1 MEKVAE
7 FEAHTDY
14 IRYLEVHPSLPHVL
28 SCSDDTTIK
37 LWDWEKDWNCTKV
50 FEGHAHYVM
59 MVRFNP
65 KDANT
70 FASASL
76 DRTVKVWGLGASD
89 PHFSLDGHDKGINC
103 VDYYPGGDKPYLLSG
118 SDDRTVKVWDYQTK
132 ACVQTLEGHTNN
144 VVAVCF
150 HPRLPVLL
158 SGAEDGTVRLFNS
171 ATYRAETTLNYGLE
185 RVWTLSATQS
195 TSEVAIGFDEGT
207 IVVKLGSDEPVA
219 SLDTHTSKVVWS
231 QGGTISQAS
240 LKGLDPEEAQDGEKI
255 QVAAREMGSTEVY
268 PQSLRHNCNGR
279 FVVVIGDGEY
289 IIYTSQA
296 LRNKAFGTALDFVW
310 SSVGTGDYAVRES
323 ISRVKTFRNFKEH
336 RTLKPAVASA
346 EGICGGALL
355 GVRGPDCVLFFDWDD
370 AALIRQIDV
379 AVKEVYW
386 NEAGDHLALVA
397 EDAYYILRYDRDLVV
412 AALSANAVPADGVEG
427 AFELLH
433 QIEDKV
439 GTAHWVG
446 DCFLYTANGSRLN
459 YYVGGQVMTLAHLAA
474 PAYLLGY
481 LPKEDRVFL
490 GDKQGGFL
498 SYQVNQAVLRYQT
511 AIVRRDFAA
520 ANALLAEGRVP
531 AAEYGAVA
539 RFLESQGFKEE
550 ALQVTPDP
558 DQKFDL
564 SIELGRADL
573 ALELLEAAGDADQGT
588 TEYATK
594 WKRLGDLAL
603 GKGDLALAQRCA
615 LASDD
620 LSGLLL
626 LCTSAGDLQGLA
638 ALAEKA
644 RALGRANVA
653 FLALFLQGRVE
664 ECLDLLVEGK
674 RHAEAAFLAR
684 TYLPSHVPRLVAL
697 WKEAVAPQSEKA
709 AAALACPA
717 EFPNLF
723 EDFDVALQVEQ
734 LFLQNREQRFPA
746 STWPEAKGQLDLD
759 LIAFLKGQGGGG
771 GGGGTAPPP
780 AEETAPPAPAAA
792 EVNAPPPPG
801 EGAAEEAQR
810 PAEEQRAAE
819 AAAAAAAAEAAA
831 AAAEAAAAEQA
842 VAAAAA
848 TQAAEAQR
856 LAEEQAA
863 KQAAAEAERLA
874 AEQRAAQEAAAAE
887 AERLAA
893 EQRAAQEAV
902 AAAEAQRLAAEQRA
916 AQEAA
921 AAAEAQRLAEEQAA
935 AAEAARLAAEQRAA
949 QEAAAAAE
957 AQRLAEEQA
966 AAAAAAEAERL
977 AAEEAAAA
985 QRLADEE
992 AARKKAEEEAA
1003 SIAKEA
1009 DDILDDDFGD
1019 DW

>member
-1 MEKVAE
+1 MPLRLEIKKKLSARSDRVKSVEIHPTEPWVLAALYNGNVFIWDYESGSLVKSFEVSDDNLPVRCAKWIPRKQWFVACSDDLKVRCYNYNTMEKVAE

-76 DRTVKVWGLGASD
+76 DRTV
-89 PHFSLDGHDKGINC
+89 KGINC

-207 IVVKLGSDEPVA
+207 IGNLAIHFTV
-219 SLDTHTSKVVWS
+219 THLTAIVHICSQILATSS
-231 QGGTISQAS
+231 
-240 LKGLDPEEAQDGEKI
+240 E
-255 QVAAREMGSTEVY
+255 
-268 PQSLRHNCNGR
+268 QSL
-279 FVVVIGDGEY
+279 
-289 IIYTSQA
+289 
-296 LRNKAFGTALDFVW
+296 
-310 SSVGTGDYAVRES
+310 
-323 ISRVKTFRNFKEH
+323 
-336 RTLKPAVASA
+336 
-346 EGICGGALL
+346 
-355 GVRGPDCVLFFDWDD
+355 
-370 AALIRQIDV
+370 
-379 AVKEVYW
+379 
-386 NEAGDHLALVA
+386 
-397 EDAYYILRYDRDLVV
+397 
-412 AALSANAVPADGVEG
+412 
-427 AFELLH
+427 
-433 QIEDKV
+433 V

-771 GGGGTAPPP
+771 GGTAPP

-801 EGAAEEAQR
+801 DGAAEEAQR

-819 AAAAAAAAEAAA
+819 
-831 AAAEAAAAEQA
+831 
-842 VAAAAA
+842 
-848 TQAAEAQR
+848 
-856 LAEEQAA
+856 
-863 KQAAAEAERLA
+863 
-874 AEQRAAQEAAAAE
+874 
-887 AERLAA
+887 
-893 EQRAAQEAV
+893 
-902 AAAEAQRLAAEQRA
+902 
-916 AQEAA
+916 
-921 AAAEAQRLAEEQAA
+921 
-935 AAEAARLAAEQRAA
+935 
-949 QEAAAAAE
+949 
-957 AQRLAEEQA
+957 
-966 AAAAAAEAERL
+966 
-977 AAEEAAAA
+977 
-985 QRLADEE
+985 
-992 AARKKAEEEAA
+992 
-1003 SIAKEA
+1003 
-1009 DDILDDDFGD
+1009 
-1019 DW
+1019 